1 MKLFYSKG
9 ACSLAPHIVLS
20 ELNMVY
26 QIEAVDVMA
35 KTCATGNYFSI
46 NDKGAVPALKME
58 NGEILTEGTA
68 ILQYLA
74 DQKPEMNLM
83 PKFGTLDRVRAQ
95 EWLNYVATEI
105 HKGFSPLWV
114 ADKVY
119 SATAALEVKNV
130 TKAKLAD
137 KFNYLS
143 TKLENKEFALGNNFS
158 VVDAYLFT
166 ILSWT
171 KYTGIDLKTWPVLAN
186 YVEKIGSRP
195 AVVKALKEEG
205 LL

>member
-95 EWLNYVATEI
+95 EWLNFVATEI
-105 HKGFSPLWV
+105 HKGFAPLWA

-119 SATAALEVKNV
+119 SATTALEVKNV

-166 ILSWT
+166 VLSWT
-171 KYTGIDLKTWPVLAN
+171 NYTGMDLKTRQHLQN
-186 YVEKIGSRP
+186 M
-195 AVVKALKEEG
+195 LKE
-205 LL
+205 LDHVQQL